1 VREDIPVAQAGRDV
15 SEAAYRW
22 SAQLRWDAFYAVIL
36 AAVLA
41 VVAASGLAAER
52 RAVAITALAALAPWY
67 VFVGRPEMLAP
78 QAPRNSRRGLTYLAG
93 TLALFILAQWQDPN
107 CWLLA
112 WALCPQFFEVARF
125 FPAMAAV
132 TVLNLSAA
140 LIVIFQSSSLA
151 ARMAALAIA
160 TFGIG
165 FSLVYV
171 GWVTRIV
178 TQSNERAE
186 LIKQLESTRA
196 ELAAANREAGM
207 LAERQRLAG
216 EIHDTLAQGFSSII
230 MLIQAAEA
238 QLEREPR
245 QARQHLARAAST
257 ARENLAEARAMV
269 AALTSARLRA
279 ATLDDALRRLT
290 EDIGAEL
297 GIGSRF
303 DVAGASRPLPPTIE
317 VMLLR
322 VGQEAL
328 ANVRKHAGAQ
338 AVSVRLRYSDRAVR
352 LQVDDNG
359 AGFDP
364 ERVNGG
370 YGLRGMRDR
379 VRETDGTLQ
388 VRSQPGEGTQIVV
401 EVPVP

>member
-1 VREDIPVAQAGRDV
+1 MREDIPLAQAGRDV
-15 SEAAYRW
+15 SEPAGNG

-36 AAVLA
+36 AAAVA
-41 VVAASGLAAER
+41 VVATSGLPTER
-52 RAVAITALAALAPWY
+52 RTVAIMALAALIPWY
-67 VFVGRPEMLAP
+67 VFVGRPEMRASE
-78 QAPRNSRRGLTYLAG
+78 APRNSRRGLIYLAG
-93 TLALFILAQWQDPN
+93 AVALFIVAQWQDN
-107 CWLLA
+107 NSWLLA

-125 FPAMAAV
+125 FRAMGAV

-151 ARMAALAIA
+151 PRIAALALA

-171 GWVTRIV
+171 GWVTRIMA
-178 TQSNERAE
+178 QSNERAE

-230 MLIQAAEA
+230 MLVQAAEG
-238 QLEREPR
+238 QLERDPP
-245 QARQHLARAAST
+245 QARRHLGRAART

-269 AALTSARLRA
+269 AALTSARLH
-279 ATLDDALRRLT
+279 ATSLDDALRRLT
-290 EDIGAEL
+290 EDVGAEL
-297 GIGSRF
+297 GIDARF
-303 DVAGASRPLPPTIE
+303 DVAGPSRPLPPNIE

-328 ANVRKHAGAQ
+328 ANVRKHACAQ
-338 AVSVRLRYSDRAVR
+338 AVSVALRYGDQRVR
-352 LQVDDNG
+352 LEVGDDG
-359 AGFDP
+359 GGFDP

-379 VRETDGTLQ
+379 AREADGTLR
-388 VRSQPGEGTQIVV
+388 VRSQVGAGTRVVV
-401 EVPVP
+401 E